1 VRRTIFGIAIALI
14 GVGCNAPFGGGSA
27 DPDSNIRVEPSASP
41 YSEITAGEV
50 QALIPDHWHA
60 VPAAG
65 SADPRG
71 GFLASPRPEAWQK
84 MDGSTAGMSAT
95 WVDATRV
102 GVPSDFYY
110 LAATGPLL
118 STLLHSDACRA
129 ESPQVFLNDRPS
141 FDPSARL
148 SDGDYMASGDG
159 TCHVRGASTRWTY
172 FVAAPGF
179 GPVRRVGIPSSGLYV
194 VVAVMP
200 DSARAETMLHRLIE
214 HTSFGGSSVTD
225 LVAAAGGSLR
235 AA

>member
-1 VRRTIFGIAIALI
+1 VQRTILGIAVALI
-14 GVGCNAPFGGGSA
+14 GAGCVTPSAGGSA
-27 DPDSNIRVEPSASP
+27 DASFPIQVRPSASP

-65 SADPRG
+65 STDLRG
-71 GFLASPRPEAWQK
+71 GFLASPHPEAWRQ

-118 STLLHSDACRA
+118 SSLLHSETCRA
-129 ESPQVFLNDRPS
+129 ESPQIFLDDRPS
-141 FDPSARL
+141 FAAGKTVSN
-148 SDGDYMASGDG
+148 GDYMASGDG

-179 GPVRRVGIPSSGLYV
+179 GPVRRVGIPTSGLYV

-200 DSARAETMLHRLIE
+200 DSARAETLLHRLVE